1 MQVHVTVL
9 ERAFELAASGHY
21 DKFYAVRQ
29 RHLKVGYAVVQ
40 LTGGNLLNLLNTLIR
55 AHTAAP
61 S

>member
-21 DKFYAVRQ
+21 DNVSAVRQ
-29 RHLKVGYAVVQ
+29 RLLKEGYAVEQ
-40 LTGGNLLNLLNTLIR
+40 LTGRNLLNQLNTLIR
-55 AHTAAP
+55 ARAVAP